1 MPTFRPE
8 SRLPILKGNAELDL
22 LELRTAFFNLEEELR
37 YMFNNLDT
45 DNFGEGLSVS
55 INDAVARLST
65 DMRIEL
71 DTAGITSEVIDE
83 INGIA
88 SRFEQAADEIIQR
101 VEQKIME
108 NIGYQV
114 QIVSSNGSIFKN
126 GNIETTLSVVLR
138 VAKEDVTADY
148 NEACFRWTRKSA
160 DASDDRRWNA
170 INATG
175 MKEINI
181 TNRDVNGR
189 ATFFCTFTEPVTGV
203 SLITN

>member
-114 QIVSSNGSIFKN
+114 QIVSSNGNIFKN

-138 VAKEDVTADY
+138 VAKEDVTDDY
-148 NEACFRWTRKSA
+148 ERNCFQWKRKSA
-160 DASDDRRWNA
+160 DEESDRKWNMDHYS
-170 INATG
+170 G
-175 MKEINI
+175 RKEIYI
-181 TNRDVNGR
+181 TNADVNGR

-203 SLITN
+203 SMITN